1 MTVVKNNNLEK
12 LHIKIGGMQCSFC
25 TESIRKALEGVFDVG
40 VSLAH
45 EEALVQFN
53 PSKVNPG
60 DLHDTLRSIGYVV
73 RDPNKLQNFELEK
86 KELRRSVQQLIAA
99 SVITFLALIMMIMG
113 GMGYR
118 QPWFPVI
125 MFGLTLIMIFG
136 VGLPI
141 LRMAG
146 ASFRRKILNQHV
158 LMEFGAIGGLIGGIV
173 GLFVQPWPMMDFLG
187 AAIFITAYH
196 ILSGTVSL
204 MVRTRSS
211 QAIMKL
217 MSLQPANARVVRNG
231 KESEVAVETV
241 RLGDQVRVKPGESI
255 AVDGIILEGT
265 STVDQSFVT
274 GEPIP
279 VNMEPG
285 SEVIGGSVNQ
295 FGTLLVSVT
304 KIGEE
309 SFLQQVASS
318 IQEARSMKPGI
329 LMAVDRVLKLFIPG
343 VLLAASMMAFLFWT
357 FGAWLLMGAPQFTQ
371 AMFSTFAV
379 LVMGYPCALGMA
391 TPLAMIRG
399 GGIAAQKG
407 ILMRSGE
414 AFQVFKDV
422 TTVVL
427 DKTGTITE
435 GNPQVVKV
443 VALAPYDIGSVCY
456 VAAAAET
463 FSEHPLA
470 QAIVDYA
477 RIHDYLPGL
486 ALINEF
492 QVIPGFGVKAVLN
505 DDLVMVGSP
514 RFLKKN
520 GVFLH
525 SIKDTLHTM
534 EQESWTVVVVAK
546 AREVIGM
553 IALADPPKE
562 DASEAITNMK
572 AIGLEPILVTG
583 DNRQTATSIAN
594 IVGIKRIAAE
604 MLPAEKAA
612 FVRELQQKGKK
623 IAMVGDG
630 INDAPALM
638 QADVGI
644 ALGTG
649 SDIAIESADVILI
662 SNKMVRILDAY
673 NIGKNSYVKT
683 KQNVLLAFTFNGIG
697 VPLAITGLIHP
708 VLAMVAMALSV
719 STILINSFGSNFLL
733 KFKPKEET
741 R

>member
-1 MTVVKNNNLEK
+1 MTIVKNGDLEK
-12 LHIKIGGMQCSFC
+12 VHIKIGGMQCSFC
-25 TESIRKALEGVFDVG
+25 TESIRKAYLKMEGVIDVG

-45 EEALVQFN
+45 EEAVIQFN
-53 PSKVNPG
+53 PSKINTRELR
-60 DLHDTLRSIGYVV
+60 DSLRSMGYTV
-73 RDPNKLQNFELEK
+73 RDPDKLQNIELEK
-86 KELRRSVQQLIAA
+86 GELRRSVQRLIAA
-99 SVITFLALIMMIMG
+99 SIITFLALILMIIG

-118 QPWFPVI
+118 QPWFPVV
-125 MFGLTLIMIFG
+125 MFGLTLIIIFG
-136 VGLPI
+136 IGRPI

-146 ASFRRKILNQHV
+146 ASIQRRILNQHV
-158 LMEFGAIGGLIGGIV
+158 LMEFGAIGGLLGGIV
-173 GLFVQPWPMMDFLG
+173 GLFVQSWPMMDFLG

-204 MVRTRSS
+204 QVRMRSS

-217 MSLQPANARVVRNG
+217 MALQPATARVVHNDVE
-231 KESEVAVETV
+231 KEVSVETV
-241 RLGDQVRVKPGESI
+241 RLGEQVRVKPGESI
-255 AVDGIILEGT
+255 PVDGIIVEGT
-265 STVDQSFVT
+265 STVDQSLVT

-279 VNMEPG
+279 VTMRPG

-318 IQEARSMKPGI
+318 IQEARAMKPGI
-329 LMAVDRVLKLFIPG
+329 LMAVDKVLELFIPG
-343 VLLAASMMAFLFWT
+343 VLLAASIAFLFWT
-357 FGAWLLMGAPQFTQ
+357 VGVWILFGAPQFTQ

-399 GGIAAQKG
+399 GSIAAQKG

-435 GNPQVVKV
+435 GKPQVVKV

-463 FSEHPLA
+463 LSEHPLA
-470 QAIVDYA
+470 QAIVEYA
-477 RIHDYLPGL
+477 RDHGHLPNL
-486 ALINEF
+486 PLIGEF
-492 QVIPGFGVKAVLN
+492 QAVPGFGIKAVVDN
-505 DDLVMVGSP
+505 DPVIVGSP
-514 RFLKKN
+514 RFLN
-520 GVFLH
+520 RNEINLH
-525 SIKDTLHTM
+525 PVKSTLHNL
-534 EQESWTVVVVAK
+534 EQESWTVIIVAK
-546 AREVIGM
+546 VREVIGM
-553 IALADPPKE
+553 IAIADPPKK
-562 DASEAITNMK
+562 DAFEVIAHMK
-572 AIGLEPILVTG
+572 VLGLDPILVTG
-583 DNRQTATSIAN
+583 DNRQTAISIAN
-594 IVGIKRIAAE
+594 EVGIKRFEAE

-612 FVRELQQKGKK
+612 FVRELQRKGKK

-644 ALGTG
+644 ALGAG
-649 SDIAIESADVILI
+649 SDIAIESADVILV
-662 SNKMVRILDAY
+662 SDQMQGILDAY
-673 NIGKNSYVKT
+673 NIGKTSYSKT
-683 KQNVLLAFTFNGIG
+683 KQNVILAFTFNGVG

-719 STILINSFGSNFLL
+719 SAILLNSLGWKILQSI
-733 KFKPKEET
+733 KP
-741 R
+741 